1 MVLIR
6 NLIRR
11 AIFCLV
17 LVAGSIAQAQAP
29 DEDLAIYE
37 MEPFDQI
44 TLTDKFKNS
53 THRLYPVEVPPT
65 SQRQPKD
72 KIKVRLLEIPEQY
85 YEIAWEDIQR
95 YDKYPDLVLAESRKL
110 IKAKDYDDAYWHL
123 DFLRNK
129 YPNTR
134 NLEKTI
140 ADLIFQDAS
149 NAYRRKEF
157 AEALSLLDE
166 AYRNDPSRAS
176 TIAATEKVA
185 TNMFDNY
192 LATGQFVPA
201 RAMVSWAEQRFG
213 RRKMARTIAGWEKKL
228 AERSQRLFQ
237 QARAKQQAGELADA
251 YDLSNEAMKVW
262 PETRGL
268 AAFTL
273 ALAKRYPV
281 ARVGVTRPAR
291 DMDPRRAEDWAS
303 RRTGR
308 LRYRTLVEIKNYGPD
323 GGEYDCPL
331 GVVEVTPDGREVNI
345 RLKRGNDAIANLFS
359 GYDLANVL
367 LDMARP
373 GGDAEVPLWSQLAGS
388 IKVEDV
394 FDVNVKLTQPVL
406 RPEALLQTPLVALGT
421 DAELGPTNPYSVKSV
436 SDTELRLV
444 VNDLYAARRST
455 QPAEIIE
462 KYYGDP
468 AELVRGL
475 LANEIDVADRL
486 FPGDVARLK
495 RDDRVIVRSY
505 AVPSIHFLIPNFKK
519 PLMQRRTFRRA
530 LVYGISRKTILEQD
544 LLGNS
549 RVRGCQL
556 ISGPFPPGVD
566 SDDPL
571 GYAYNLR
578 IKPRGYEP
586 TLALTLAQVGR
597 GELDGIAE
605 KTGQPKPE
613 RKPLIL
619 AHPAAAVPRIGSSA
633 IAQYLTAIGIETETL
648 ELRAGQT
655 KPLDDNEWDLLYVD
669 MVSTEP
675 MFDIRRVL
683 GASGLIQGGSSYLE
697 LALRRLGLAVNW
709 EQSRNTLQEI
719 HRLAHEEVAVV
730 PLWQLTEFFAFH
742 SRVENMSE
750 FPLSLYQDIESWRI
764 TPEKGT
770 ADR

>member
-1 MVLIR
+1 R
-6 NLIRR
+6 SRCAGCRGTRPRR
-11 AIFCLV
+11 C
-17 LVAGSIAQAQAP
+17 GGRS
-29 DEDLAIYE
+29 
-37 MEPFDQI
+37 
-44 TLTDKFKNS
+44 
-53 THRLYPVEVPPT
+53 
-65 SQRQPKD
+65 
-72 KIKVRLLEIPEQY
+72 
-85 YEIAWEDIQR
+85 
-95 YDKYPDLVLAESRKL
+95 DLV
-110 IKAKDYDDAYWHL
+110 
-123 DFLRNK
+123 
-129 YPNTR
+129 
-134 NLEKTI
+134 
-140 ADLIFQDAS
+140 FQDAS
-149 NAYRRKEF
+149 NAYRRKEY

-166 AYRNDPSRAS
+166 AYKNDPSRAA

-192 LATGQFVPA
+192 LATEQFVAA
-201 RAMVSWAEQRFG
+201 RAMVTWAEKRFG
-213 RRKMARTIAGWEKKL
+213 RRKMASTISGWEKKL
-228 AERSQRLFQ
+228 ASRAQSLFDR
-237 QARAKQQAGELADA
+237 ARKDRQAGKLADA
-251 YDLSNEAMKVW
+251 YDLSNRAIKIW
-262 PETRGL
+262 PDTKGLLAFSRNL
-268 AAFTL
+268 AA
-273 ALAKRYPV
+273 KYPV

-308 LRYRTLVEIKNYGPD
+308 LRYRTLVEIKDYGPD

-331 GVVEVTPDGREVNI
+331 GVVEVTPDGREINI

-388 IKVEDV
+388 IKVQDV

-406 RPEALLQTPLVALGT
+406 RPEALLQTPLVPLGA
-421 DAELGPTNPYSVKSV
+421 DAELGPTNPYSVKLM
-436 SDTELRLV
+436 SDTELRLAL
-444 VNDLYAARRST
+444 NQLYAARRST
-455 QPAEIIE
+455 QPSEIIE

-468 AELVRGL
+468 AEMVRGL
-475 LANEIDVADRL
+475 LSNDIDVADRL
-486 FPGDVARLK
+486 FPGDVERLR
-495 RDDRVIVRSY
+495 RDERVVVRPY

-519 PLMQRRTFRRA
+519 PLMQRRTYRRG

-571 GYAYNLR
+571 GYAYNPR

-586 TLALTLAQVGR
+586 ALAVTLTKVGW
-597 GELDGIAE
+597 GELEGLAE
-605 KTGQPKPE
+605 KKGEPAPVK
-613 RKPLIL
+613 KPLVL
-619 AHPAAAVPRIGSSA
+619 AHPAAAVPRIGASA
-633 IAQYLTAIGIETETL
+633 IAQYLTAIGIECETL

-683 GASGLIQGGSSYLE
+683 GASGLIEGGSSYLE

-709 EQSRNTLQEI
+709 EQSRETLQEI
-719 HRLAHEEVAVV
+719 HRLAHEEVAVI
-730 PLWQLTEFFAFH
+730 PLWQLTEFFAFNP
-742 SRVENMSE
+742 RVQNMSE

-764 TPEKGT
+764 APEKGL
-770 ADR
+770 AGR